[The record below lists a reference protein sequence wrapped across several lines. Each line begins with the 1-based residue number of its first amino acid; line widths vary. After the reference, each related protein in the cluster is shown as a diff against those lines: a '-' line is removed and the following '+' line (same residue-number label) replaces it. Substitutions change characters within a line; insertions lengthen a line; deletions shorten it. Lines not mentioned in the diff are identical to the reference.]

1 MIRQAAAVHTEVASG
16 GFAYTMN
23 RYLHVYHL
31 LNRCRRE
38 LASASPELISLIPA
52 TVWLF
57 DNYHLMYHQ
66 LKDVRPML
74 LSRAAHSLPC
84 VNANSNHESG
94 LKPRIAALAQTLL
107 EASDCNIDEEVLPD
121 QLNIYQDV
129 TVLTSQELWLLH
141 AWIRMIVLIRL
152 TEKIEILLRW
162 LDIKQQVEN
171 LVDDLEQIDGLDASE
186 LVSRL
191 VARKSWL
198 DNRSENVWKAQLILK
213 LRRNNLFD
221 DAIMPLLN
229 GYDDIEN
236 EANSKAGIS
245 AAQIIA
251 AEEEAQSVIERE
263 VTSLIISLKTL
274 SMMNW
279 VNFFEKTS

>member
-1 MIRQAAAVHTEVASG
+1 
-16 GFAYTMN
+16 
-23 RYLHVYHL
+23 
-31 LNRCRRE
+31 
-38 LASASPELISLIPA
+38 
-52 TVWLF
+52 
-57 DNYHLMYHQ
+57 MYHQ
-66 LKDVRPML
+66 LKDVRPVL

-84 VNANSNHESG
+84 VNVNSNHESG

-129 TVLTSQELWLLH
+129 TVLTSQEIWLLH

-236 EANSKAGIS
+236 EANSEAGIS

-251 AEEEAQSVIERE
+251 
-263 VTSLIISLKTL
+263 L
-274 SMMNW
+274 SAFCN
-279 VNFFEKTS
+279 KICRARRL